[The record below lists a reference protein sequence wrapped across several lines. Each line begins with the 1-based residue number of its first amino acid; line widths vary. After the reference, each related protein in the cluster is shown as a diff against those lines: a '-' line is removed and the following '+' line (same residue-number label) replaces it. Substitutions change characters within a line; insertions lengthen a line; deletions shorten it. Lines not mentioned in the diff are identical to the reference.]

1 MKYFIFILFPFLM
14 TSQSAELIES
24 DFNQDGSLDT
34 LESYYD
40 GGSGFGGTYV
50 TLTDGRTQTKFEL
63 NSFGCFCDI
72 KKVILIPQEL
82 YLPKNKPFLET
93 IKTKLLP
100 KKETEAD
107 PSLQW
112 LISAH
117 SNHSY
122 LTDHPFFDLV
132 IKSPPDWITGDIQI
146 PETYS
151 IEIDGEKIQA
161 LYTQETEYSDDI
173 EYSSDKAWLIYY
185 GHNHNSNSK
194 ENFVLAADSD
204 YFKVYKTSHGLIIK
218 KDDTYSWVFVSDH
231 SLTGSPD
238 RLRWESIGEV
248 EIVGKYIIFRMVNS
262 RDFSNPIFIINS
274 ESGKTARLNTV
285 DYIGEPFY
293 IENNKINITT
303 YSGTNT
309 YEIENLLNEFEN
321 YNGSNTK

>member
-1 MKYFIFILFPFLM
+1 M

-100 KKETEAD
+100 KKATEAD
-107 PSLQW
+107 PSLRW
-112 LISAH
+112 LITAH
-117 SNHSY
+117 LNHNF
-122 LTDHPFFDLV
+122 LTEHPIFDLV
-132 IKSPPDWITGDIQI
+132 IESPLYWNTGEMQV

-151 IEIDGEKIQA
+151 IEIDDDKIQA
-161 LYTQETEYSDDI
+161 LYTQETEYPENI
-173 EYSSDKAWLIYY
+173 EFSSKKAWLIYY

-194 ENFVLAADSD
+194 ENFVLAATSD
-204 YFKVYKTSHGLIIK
+204 HFKVYKTSHGLIVK
-218 KDDTYSWVFVSDH
+218 KEDTYSWVFVSDH
-231 SLTGSPD
+231 RLTGSPEK
-238 RLRWESIGEV
+238 LRWESIGEV
-248 EIVGKYIIFRMVNS
+248 KIVGKYIIFRMINS

-274 ESGKTARLNTV
+274 ENGKTARLKTE
-285 DYIGEPFY
+285 DYIGEPIK
-293 IENNKINITT
+293 IENNKISITS
-303 YSGTNT
+303 YSKTNT
-309 YEIENLLNEFEN
+309 FDIENLLNEFE
-321 YNGSNTK
+321 KL

>member
-1 MKYFIFILFPFLM
+1 M
-14 TSQSAELIES
+14 TSQTAELIES

-63 NSFGCFCDI
+63 NSAGCFCDI

-100 KKETEAD
+100 KKANEAD
-107 PSLQW
+107 PSLRW
-112 LISAH
+112 LITAH
-117 SNHSY
+117 LNHNF
-122 LTDHPFFDLV
+122 LTEHPIFDLV
-132 IKSPPDWITGDIQI
+132 IESLPYWITGEIQV

-151 IEIDGEKIQA
+151 IEIDVDKIHA
-161 LYTQETEYSDDI
+161 LYTQETEYPKDI
-173 EYSSDKAWLIYY
+173 EFSSDKAWLIYY

-204 YFKVYKTSHGLIIK
+204 HFKVYKTSHGLIVK
-218 KDDTYSWVFVSDH
+218 KDDTYSWFFVSDH

-238 RLRWESIGEV
+238 RLRSESIGEV
-248 EIVGKYIIFRMVNS
+248 KIVGKYIIFRMINS

-274 ESGKTARLNTV
+274 ESGKTARLKTE
-285 DYIGEPFY
+285 DYIGEPIK
-293 IENNKINITT
+293 IEYNKISITS

-309 YEIENLLNEFEN
+309 IDIENLLNEFE
-321 YNGSNTK
+321 KL